1 MTQPDGVQRMSP
13 STKGLVQTSSNVGI
27 IKLRK
32 DKFEVLIS
40 IRSSITSEKEA
51 LSTKIKYLIE
61 TIGGTFLE
69 EGDYPAW
76 EYSENSALRDAAIS
90 CFRKVLCYEP
100 RVEGIHAGLE
110 TGIFY
115 NKIKNLDIISFG
127 PNVLDIHTPKE
138 KLSISSAKR
147 VYDVLVELLKV
158 LAEN

>member
-1 MTQPDGVQRMSP
+1 M
-13 STKGLVQTSSNVGI
+13 
-27 IKLRK
+27 
-32 DKFEVLIS
+32 
-40 IRSSITSEKEA
+40 
-51 LSTKIKYLIE
+51 
-61 TIGGTFLE
+61 
-69 EGDYPAW
+69 
-76 EYSENSALRDAAIS
+76 
-90 CFRKVLCYEP
+90 LCYEP